1 MSAQTPAMSS
11 LTLPVTLYACPPS
24 LFSGKARS
32 YLRKAGIPF
41 QERLQSHP
49 DYAARI
55 LPAVGRFVIPV
66 LETDGAIVQDTTEII
81 EFLES
86 RSKAPLGV
94 YPSGPRQKIISLI
107 LEMFGDE
114 GLLRPAMHYRWNFP
128 DQNDYFI
135 SMEFGRFMKADA
147 TDAEARE
154 LSAMPK
160 AAMQKYLPGLGITPE
175 TIPAIEQNYRDFLA
189 ALDAHFLKQ
198 PYLLGG
204 KPTMADFGL
213 YGPMYAHLARD
224 PAPEMLMK
232 QTANRVWRWV
242 ERMTAPGDSM
252 GDDMPEFPDMPRD
265 VLADDD
271 IADTLVPVLKLV
283 ARDYGP
289 EVTALVDF
297 INAHLEENPDMD
309 SGSPVITDATKR
321 VLGRIT
327 VPVGDIEVPVG
338 ARHYSLWMLQRV
350 QDAYD
355 ALAADDRAAVD
366 TLLEQTGLTMFTN
379 KRTARRINRVNYT
392 EVWD

>member
-1 MSAQTPAMSS
+1 MPAQS
-11 LTLPVTLYACPPS
+11 PVTLYACPPS

-41 QERLQSHP
+41 EERLQSHP
-49 DYAARI
+49 DYAASI

-66 LETDGAIVQDTTEII
+66 LEADGEIVQDTTEII
-81 EFLES
+81 DFLEA
-86 RSKAPLGV
+86 RSETPLGV
-94 YPSGPRQKIISLI
+94 YPTGPRQKIVALI

-128 DQNDYFI
+128 EENDYFI

-147 TDAEARE
+147 TDDEARE

-160 AAMQKYLPGLGITPE
+160 AAMQKYLPGLGITE
-175 TIPAIEQNYRDFLA
+175 DTIPAIEQNYQELLA
-189 ALDAHFLKQ
+189 ALDVHFLSH
-198 PYLLGG
+198 PYVLGG
-204 KPTMADFGL
+204 RPTMADFGL

-232 QTANRVWRWV
+232 RTANRVWRWV
-242 ERMTAPGDSM
+242 ERMTAT
-252 GDDMPEFPDMPRD
+252 GDDMPEFPNMPRETRAND
-265 VLADDD
+265 EVAE
-271 IADTLVPVLKLV
+271 TLIPVLKLV

-289 EVTALVDF
+289 EVVALVNF
-297 INAHLEENPDMD
+297 INDHLKGNPELP
-309 SGSPVITDATKR
+309 GGAPVISDTTKR

-327 VPVGDIEVPVG
+327 VPVGENEVPVG

-355 ALAADDRAAVD
+355 ALEQDDKASVD
-366 TLLEQTGLTMFTN
+366 VLLKQTGLTVFVEN
-379 KRTARRINRVNYT
+379 RPARRMERKDYK
-392 EVWD
+392 EVWA